1 MKTLVTTAGPKEFFT
16 RGREIAKLADRKEP
30 IEPETVIAFE
40 DMEDM
45 MRLISK
51 ARLALFRT
59 VKAHPGSITEISQ
72 RLGRDRSA
80 VKRDVDDLVHAGLL
94 EVTEKPLPGHGRM
107 KEVRVSANR
116 IYLSAMVE

>member
-1 MKTLVTTAGPKEFFT
+1 MKTLVTSADPKEFFK

-45 MRLISK
+45 MRLVSK

-59 VKAHPGSITEISQ
+59 VKAHPGSITEISR

-80 VKRDVDDLVHAGLL
+80 VKRDVDDLVLAGLL

-107 KEVRVSANR
+107 KEVRVSADR
-116 IYLSAMVE
+116 IYLSATVE